1 MPACARRRDPGHRR
15 PGGAGRRTRVRDLR
29 AYAGRSEAQVWVQGR
44 PVRIG
49 SPADAI
55 AQGICLVPEDRKRH
69 GIVPQMSVAENIT
82 LATLATRDRVVDAQ
96 SELAAVEREIAR
108 LRIKTASPG
117 LPVASLSGGNQQ
129 KAKMALK
136 NPGADPDARAA

>member
-1 MPACARRRDPGHRR
+1 M
-15 PGGAGRRTRVRDLR
+15 
-29 AYAGRSEAQVWVQGR
+29 
-44 PVRIG
+44 
-49 SPADAI
+49 
-55 AQGICLVPEDRKRH
+55 PEDRKRH

-82 LATLATRDRVVDAQ
+82 LATLAARATRVDAQ

-129 KAKMALK
+129 KVVLAKMALK
-136 NPGADPDARAA
+136 NPGC